1 MTGTGGVTM
10 ADVMVYIECKCNKCE
25 KSELRKGYP
34 YPEEVYLCKRFR
46 RIVTGRFFCA
56 CAKRRADDG
65 LPGSD

>member
-1 MTGTGGVTM
+1 M

-65 LPGSD
+65 LPGND